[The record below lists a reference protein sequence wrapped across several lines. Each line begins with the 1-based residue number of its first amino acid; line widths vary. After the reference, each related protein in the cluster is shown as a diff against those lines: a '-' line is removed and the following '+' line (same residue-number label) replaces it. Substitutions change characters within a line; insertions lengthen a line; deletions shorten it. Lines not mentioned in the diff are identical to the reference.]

1 MVAADADQR
10 AFTPLKEWM
19 EKALP
24 AK

>member
-1 MVAADADQR
+1 MVAAGADQR
-10 AFTPLKEWM
+10 VFTPLKEWM